1 MGSLTALDPE
11 LAAEYNRARLMGA
24 RPLIRMACLLG
35 LVVTLLRIGEL
46 AEGYA
51 AFRHQKLIG
60 LRLMQ

>member
-1 MGSLTALDPE
+1 MWTARIRAKGLEAGAE
-11 LAAEYNRARLMGA
+11 LWKTPPGA
-24 RPLIRMACLLG
+24 RE
-35 LVVTLLRIGEL
+35 RIGEL